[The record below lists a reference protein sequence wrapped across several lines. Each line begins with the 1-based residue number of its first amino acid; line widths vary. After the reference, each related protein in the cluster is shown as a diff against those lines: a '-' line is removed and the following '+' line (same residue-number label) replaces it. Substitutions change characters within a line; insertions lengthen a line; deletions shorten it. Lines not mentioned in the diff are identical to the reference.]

1 MPPSTGARTMPT
13 AAIPARDGR
22 TGPLGAAALLILYAA
37 LLWPALAGGAHDGWP
52 LVVAELFVLAG
63 LLAWALGMA
72 NAGQLEWCPTA
83 VDKPLAL
90 FAVLILLQ
98 LAIGNG
104 PLRAWA
110 LAPPTPGPATF
121 PARFLLLRSVSP
133 AATAPSLLL
142 LLGFAGGFLLL
153 GALVLPRRDH
163 ADL

>member
-13 AAIPARDGR
+13 AAIPARYGR

-37 LLWPALAGGAHDGWP
+37 LLWRALAGGAHDGWP

-110 LAPPTPGPATF
+110 LAPRPPPAPRPSPRAF
-121 PARFLLLRSVSP
+121 FSSARCR
-133 AATAPSLLL
+133 
-142 LLGFAGGFLLL
+142 
-153 GALVLPRRDH
+153 PRRPR
-163 ADL
+163 ARSCSSSAMPASTCSW